1 MVGATPFL
9 LTPGPLITSDETKRA
24 MLRDWGSRDGEFITL
39 NRRVRDRLVALVGGT
54 GTHVA
59 VPMPGSGTVAV
70 EAMLGTFVPREGK
83 LLILMNGAYGHPLV
97 RMCEYSGRAYTVYET
112 AEETPP
118 DPAEVDAHLRTDP
131 ALTHV
136 AIIDCETTSGIIN
149 PVHEVARVVEQRGR
163 RLLIDSM
170 SGFGVLPLDARETP
184 FDAVAASSAK
194 CLEGVPGIS
203 FVIARRA
210 ALEKCAGNAPALT
223 LDLYDQWQFME
234 AEGRWRFTPPT
245 HVMAAL
251 ASALDQL
258 NREGGVEGRQ
268 ARYRRN
274 WRVLA
279 DGLHAMGFEMF
290 LPDHLQ
296 APILAT
302 VLQPADA
309 RFDYGRFVAGM
320 RAKGYVISPGKLKA
334 RKSFRMAC
342 IGQLTPA
349 VLSDA
354 LDAVHET
361 IREMGVTSCAPAR
374 PPSGA

>member
-1 MVGATPFL
+1 MLPKPPSL
-9 LTPGPLITSDETKRA
+9 LTPGPLITSEETKRA
-24 MLRDWGSRDGEFITL
+24 MLRDWGSRDGEFIAL
-39 NRRVRDRLVALVGGT
+39 NRRVREHLVALVGGA

-70 EAMLGTFVPREGK
+70 EAMLGTFVPRDGK
-83 LLILMNGAYGHPLV
+83 LLVLMNGAYGRPLA

-118 DPAEVDAHLRTDP
+118 DPAEVDVRLRADP
-131 ALTHV
+131 AITHV
-136 AIIDCETTSGIIN
+136 AIIDCETTSGIVN
-149 PVHEVARVVEQRGR
+149 PVREVARVVAQRDR

-194 CLEGVPGIS
+194 CLEGVPGMS
-203 FVIARRA
+203 FVIARQA
-210 ALEKCAGNAPALT
+210 ALEKCAGNAPALA
-223 LDLYDQWQFME
+223 LDLYDQWQSME
-234 AEGRWRFTPPT
+234 TDGRWRFTPPT

-251 ASALDQL
+251 SSALDQL
-258 NREGGVEGRQ
+258 ETEGGITGRL

-274 WRVLA
+274 WRVLV
-279 DGLHAMGFEMF
+279 DGLRAMGFETL

-302 VLQPADA
+302 VLQPADPC
-309 RFDYGRFVAGM
+309 FDYDRFFAGM
-320 RAKGYVISPGKLKA
+320 RAKGYVISPGKLKE

-342 IGQLTPA
+342 IGQLTQA
-349 VLSDA
+349 DLSDA
-354 LDAVHET
+354 LEAVRCT
-361 IREMGVTSCAPAR
+361 LRELGVTSCAP
-374 PPSGA
+374 PQ